1 MRSADRNCN
10 CELLM
15 FLWLQV
21 LELKKGNLE
30 AARSGFNQAHTLN
43 PHIFEAPYNSALLC
57 HKLGDSQV
65 CVIEAEHAR

>member
-1 MRSADRNCN
+1 MGMRSADRNSK
-10 CELLM
+10 CESLM
-15 FLWLQV
+15 ILCLQV

-43 PHIFEAPYNSALLC
+43 SHMFEAPYNSALLC

-65 CVIEAEHAR
+65 CV